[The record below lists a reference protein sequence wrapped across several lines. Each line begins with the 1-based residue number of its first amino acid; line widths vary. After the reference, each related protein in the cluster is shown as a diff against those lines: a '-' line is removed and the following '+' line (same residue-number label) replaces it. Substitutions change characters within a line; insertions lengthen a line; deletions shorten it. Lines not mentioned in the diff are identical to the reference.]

1 MSYFCRINRKH
12 KFANESAK
20 LAHEKKC
27 PDLPKSKFKI
37 CIYNPKHLI
46 SKDKYENHIHNLCSN
61 KPEKIKIEKKIENID
76 DITKNENINK
86 KNEWNIN
93 EEENNINNNE
103 KKNEIKKANE
113 NNIYDEEDR
122 IFWEAYKN

>member
-1 MSYFCRINRKH
+1 MSHICRINRKH

-46 SKDKYENHIHNLCSN
+46 PKDKYENHIHNLCSN
-61 KPEKIKIEKKIENID
+61 KPEKIQILKNENID
-76 DITKNENINK
+76 DITKNNNTNQKI
-86 KNEWNIN
+86 EWNIN

-103 KKNEIKKANE
+103 KKISDKKVIE
-113 NNIYDEEDR
+113 NYEYDEEDR

>member
-1 MSYFCRINRKH
+1 MSHICRINRKH

-46 SKDKYENHIHNLCSN
+46 SKDKYENHIKNLCSN
-61 KPEKIKIEKKIENID
+61 KPEKVQISKSENID
-76 DITKNENINK
+76 DITKNNNSNQKI
-86 KNEWNIN
+86 EWNIN
-93 EEENNINNNE
+93 EEENNNNNENKNNE
-103 KKNEIKKANE
+103 KKVIE
-113 NNIYDEEDR
+113 NYEYDEEDR
-122 IFWEAYKN
+122 IFWDAYKN